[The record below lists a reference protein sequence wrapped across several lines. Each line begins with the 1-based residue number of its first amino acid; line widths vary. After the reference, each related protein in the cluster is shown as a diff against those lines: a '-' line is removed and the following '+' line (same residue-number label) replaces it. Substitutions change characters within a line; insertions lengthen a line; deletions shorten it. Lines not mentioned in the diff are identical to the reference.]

1 MRTAT
6 QIAIRLPQ
14 RLVDELDSLVPD
26 RYPTRADAVRDAL
39 EQLLVAVRR
48 EDLERRYAEGY
59 RRRPMSDAELRWID
73 VASSE
78 LLLEES
84 W

>member
-6 QIAIRLPQ
+6 QVAIRLPQ
-14 RLVDELDSLVPD
+14 RLLAEIDSLVPR
-26 RYPTRADAVRDAL
+26 RYPTRADAIRDAL
-39 EQLLVAVRR
+39 EQLLSAVRR
-48 EDLERRYAEGY
+48 DELDRRYAEGY
-59 RRRPMSDAELRWID
+59 RRHPQNEAELRWID
-73 VASSE
+73 VASSA

>member
-14 RLVDELDSLVPD
+14 RLVDELDALVPT
-26 RYPTRADAVRDAL
+26 RYGTRADAVREAL
-39 EQLLVAVRR
+39 EQLLAAVRR

-59 RRRPMSDAELRWID
+59 RDRPMSDAELRWID